1 VRYSPVPPAELIGQ
15 LGSRFN
21 HILEAATESLQAIA
35 APAERD
41 YVWNIQGY
49 DAVIEHAQSLV
60 CAANHELLIAVWQ
73 PESLALSEY
82 VASAADR
89 GVVVSTL
96 CLQEC
101 PQDCADCRGSIY
113 RYRIVT
119 NRRSRWMM
127 VVRDGAEVLL
137 GDIRPEDVSAVRSKQ
152 AHLIEMASWYI
163 RHSIGLAALLGDLDG
178 NLQHLL
184 KPETRALL
192 HALGP
197 GEAGWLDYMLELSRR

>member
-1 VRYSPVPPAELIGQ
+1 

-21 HILEAATESLQAIA
+21 HILEAANQSLDAIA

-41 YVWNIQGY
+41 YVWNVQGY

-60 CAANHELLIAVWQ
+60 CTANRELLIAVWQ
-73 PESLALSEY
+73 PESQALSE
-82 VASAADR
+82 AMAAAADR
-89 GVVVSTL
+89 GVAVSIL

-113 RYRIVT
+113 RYRVAT
-119 NRRSRWMM
+119 NRRSRWII
-127 VVRDGAEVLL
+127 VVRDSEEVLL
-137 GDIRPEDVSAVRSKQ
+137 GDIQSEDVSAVRSKQ
-152 AHLIEMASWYI
+152 AHLIEMAAWYI
-163 RHSIGLAALLGDLDG
+163 RHSIALAALLGDLDG
-178 NLQHLL
+178 NVQHLL
-184 KPETRALL
+184 KAETRALL